1 MTAESVRADQRFG
14 TTRSHG
20 VSGNTG
26 EACSTLIVR
35 AAVAPSGTADA
46 VALVGDIDAFD
57 DRGRMRAARLAA
69 LPEKLCGQ
77 LVWCAQV
84 GRLVLG
90 DAGGAARDEL
100 VGADLAQ
107 SEQVVAG
114 REDVEAH
121 DVRVVRAREPQH
133 GEMWRTTLAS
143 SADAEQVLE

>member
-1 MTAESVRADQRFG
+1 
-14 TTRSHG
+14 
-20 VSGNTG
+20 
-26 EACSTLIVR
+26 VR
-35 AAVAPSGTADA
+35 AAVAPSGIADA
-46 VALVGDIDAFD
+46 VAQVGGIDAFD

-77 LVWCAQV
+77 PVRCAPV

-90 DAGGAARDEL
+90 DAGGAARDEM

-114 REDVEAH
+114 REDVEVH
-121 DVRVVRAREPQH
+121 DVRGVRAREPQH

-143 SADAEQVLE
+143 SADVEQVLE